1 MAGYF
6 VGPRMEKRVIVEDC
20 EEEED
25 DNFPGFAEYGAFS
38 DTTMWRAKDEA
49 AEGKRTNDLDQLLT
63 CCVMLIKTTKVKM
76 NQRNSSAC

>member
-1 MAGYF
+1 
-6 VGPRMEKRVIVEDC
+6 MEKRVIVEDC

-25 DNFPGFAEYGAFS
+25 DDYFPGFAEYGAFS
-38 DTTMWRAKDEA
+38 DTTMGEAKDEA
-49 AEGKRTNDLDQLLT
+49 AEDKRTNDLGQFLT